1 MLPAKPRPAHLWK
14 KGTSGN
20 PAGRP
25 PGAKDKRTR
34 MWQAAQEI
42 SLRYRISP
50 LEYMVSIVNDPRH
63 YPKVRLEAA
72 KAAAPYLH
80 ARLPLRIETDG
91 AEQAMV
97 EAADLEHL
105 TDEELALVGP
115 ILLRLAGMASKQDA
129 TDLDSRNVEADGD
142 AD

>member
-1 MLPAKPRPAHLWK
+1 
-14 KGTSGN
+14 
-20 PAGRP
+20 
-25 PGAKDKRTR
+25 

-42 SLRYRISP
+42 SQRYRISP

-80 ARLPLRIETDG
+80 ARLPLRIETDT
-91 AEQAMV
+91 AEQAMI
-97 EAADLEHL
+97 EASDLQHL

-115 ILLRLAGMASKQDA
+115 ILLRLAGQAAKQDA
-129 TDLDSRNVEADGD
+129 EDLEPRNVGVDDDED
-142 AD
+142 